1 MNNRTGKERKKGL
14 SPSTKLFL
22 AILPSI
28 IVCFLYSY
36 RSFWGLGYA
45 FVDYKL
51 GRNMLECDFVGL
63 KWFKSMFANA
73 VKRREMFRI
82 LRNTVA
88 MSTIGLVTS
97 FVPMF
102 VAVLLNEIP
111 SKRCKRVTQSLITIP
126 NFIGWVTVYATFYA
140 LLAPGSGIIAG
151 ILRNAGLIKG
161 NFELMTSADYG
172 WFFMW
177 ILGMWKSVGWS
188 TIIYLSAISSID
200 QELYEAAEID
210 GAGRFQKM
218 RYITVPLL
226 MPTFITLVILS
237 VGNFLSSDFDK
248 IFVFSNA
255 FNRST
260 VETIDLYVYDVGMVN
275 GNYSFS
281 TAVGLMK
288 SIVGLGLM
296 WFANTLSKKIRGQ
309 SLF

>member
-1 MNNRTGKERKKGL
+1 MYNRIRKRWKKGL
-14 SPSTKLFL
+14 SPSTKLFI
-22 AILPSI
+22 AILPSV

-45 FVDYKL
+45 FVDFKA
-51 GRNMLECDFVGL
+51 GRGLLKSDFVGL
-63 KWFKSMFANA
+63 KWFKSMFINEI
-73 VKRREMFRI
+73 RQRETFRV
-82 LRNTVA
+82 LRNTIA
-88 MSTIGLVTS
+88 MSTIGLITS

-111 SKRCKRVTQSLITIP
+111 SKRYKRITQSLITIP

-151 ILRNAGLIKG
+151 ILRNAGLING

-218 RYITVPLL
+218 RYVTVPLL

-237 VGNFLSSDFDK
+237 IGNFLSSDFEK
-248 IFVFSNA
+248 LLVFSNS

-260 VETIDLYVYDVGMVN
+260 VETIDLYVYEVGMLN

-296 WFANTLSKKIRGQ
+296 WFANMLSKKIRGQ

>member
-1 MNNRTGKERKKGL
+1 MYTRIRKRLKNGI
-14 SPSTKLFL
+14 SPSMKLFI

-45 FVDYKL
+45 FVDFKL
-51 GRNMLECDFVGL
+51 GRGLLECDFVGL
-63 KWFKSMFANA
+63 KWFESMFANA

-82 LRNTVA
+82 LKNTVA

-97 FVPMF
+97 FIPMF

-111 SKRCKRVTQSLITIP
+111 LKRYKKMTQNLITVP
-126 NFIGWVTVYATFYA
+126 NFIGWVTVYAAFYA
-140 LLAPGSGIIAG
+140 LLAPGSGVIATLLRANGII
-151 ILRNAGLIKG
+151 NG

-177 ILGMWKSVGWS
+177 VLGTWKGTGWS

-218 RYITVPLL
+218 RYITIPLL
-226 MPTFITLVILS
+226 MPTYITLVILS
-237 VGNFLSSDFDK
+237 IGSFLGSDFDK
-248 IFVFSNA
+248 IFVFSNS
-255 FNRST
+255 FNRAT
-260 VETIDLYVYDVGMVN
+260 VETIDLYVYEAGMVN

-281 TAVGLMK
+281 TAVGLLK
-288 SIVGLGLM
+288 SVVGLGLM
-296 WFANTLSKKIRGQ
+296 WFANVLSKKIRGQ